1 MKSKVNLLLI
11 SRPGPASGFVKK
23 KLRINLTGLHN
34 VPAGISILKSVFE
47 ELAKSSQQHDV
58 CMREVREYSLQ
69 NKFPNHKWNDFP
81 KKSNIEHTFVLKN
94 CCLRHFYYAL
104 LLQCVSAVCVVSSEA
119 SSDFKKHVRQIM
131 DRIQDHLDSYSRNK
145 FKSLESGQISR
156 IFDL

>member
-1 MKSKVNLLLI
+1 MI
-11 SRPGPASGFVKK
+11 S
-23 KLRINLTGLHN
+23 
-34 VPAGISILKSVFE
+34 LKN
-47 ELAKSSQQHDV
+47 Q
-58 CMREVREYSLQ
+58 
-69 NKFPNHKWNDFP
+69 
-81 KKSNIEHTFVLKN
+81 IENTPLLKN

-145 FKSLESGQISR
+145 LKNLKNGQISR